1 MLPIL
6 CCFVVLSSAS
16 CDENCINSSSHKKSD
31 VKSVTNHVIVQ
42 SKRVYCNEVDN
53 CEAAGTYQQSHVFFE
68 SENLPIL
75 GYQTE
80 LRNSFSKP
88 PNPSYG
94 VFIES
99 RRVDLRQFHK
109 TNIIIHS
116 RSKSPGTANS
126 QKTRDTTP
134 MSPPHLF
141 LPELY

>member
-6 CCFVVLSSAS
+6 CYFVVLSSAS
-16 CDENCINSSSHKKSD
+16 CENCINSSSHKKSD
-31 VKSVTNHVIVQ
+31 VKSVKNHVIVQ

-80 LRNSFSKP
+80 LRNSLSKP
-88 PNPSYG
+88 AYRSNG
-94 VFIES
+94 VFVES
-99 RRVDLRQFHK
+99 RRVDLRRFHK

-116 RSKSPGTANS
+116 RSKSPGTANDQKS
-126 QKTRDTTP
+126 QRYNSKVF
-134 MSPPHLF
+134 SISF
-141 LPELY
+141 LTEFMY